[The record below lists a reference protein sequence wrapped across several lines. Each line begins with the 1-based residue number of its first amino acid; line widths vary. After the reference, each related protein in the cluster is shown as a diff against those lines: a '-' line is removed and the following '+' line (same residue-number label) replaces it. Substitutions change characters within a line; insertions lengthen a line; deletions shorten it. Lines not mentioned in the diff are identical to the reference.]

1 MCVPYSQHAPRIRRV
16 LAIGNLCL
24 VAGLLLWNFA
34 RPANQIQQNL
44 LHGLT
49 GLLIGFSIT
58 VNLCMLRFAR
68 RPNQN
73 QPLT

>member
-1 MCVPYSQHAPRIRRV
+1 MCEPYSHRNPQTRRV
-16 LAIGNLCL
+16 VAIGNLCL

>member
-1 MCVPYSQHAPRIRRV
+1 
-16 LAIGNLCL
+16 
-24 VAGLLLWNFA
+24 LLWNFA
-34 RPANQIQQNL
+34 HPGSQIEKNW

-73 QPLT
+73 QPLS